1 MAWAQARPVTTRGF
15 VARGIEFHPPS
26 PLPLIVSRPESSSF
40 TGKLEAKM
48 RHLVILVLLCFAPLA
63 SAAKPNFVVLLVD
76 DGAFMDFGGYGGEAH
91 TPNIDQLANE
101 GVRFSNYHTSPM
113 CAPSRA
119 MLLTGLDSHRT
130 GVATLPETISNEQRD
145 SRGYQLRLL
154 PGVETIAD
162 LLKNRGYETFMTG
175 KWHLGRGQGDL
186 PDDHG
191 FDRSFALGASGADN
205 WEQKSFLPFY
215 DEAPWFEDGAPA
227 KLPEDFY
234 SSRFLVD
241 KMMEYLDF
249 RETQKPFFAY
259 IAFQAIHVPVQAPRE
274 FTDRYEGVYRDGWGA
289 LRERRFARA
298 RSLGLVPKDA
308 VPPAPHPALRPWASL
323 SAQEREHF
331 ESTMMLNAGMLE
343 AMDHH
348 VGRLVSYL
356 EDKGELANTVFVIT
370 SDNGPESGD
379 PTADRT
385 FQFWMNQNGYH
396 TDSERLG
403 EKGYWGAIGP
413 EWASAAASPG
423 ALFKMYASEG
433 GTRVPL
439 IMRGPGI
446 DPQPFNNALN
456 FVTDVA
462 PTIAEMAGFEA
473 AQMDGRSLVPLLS
486 GAAVEIYDRSDPI
499 GLELAGNS
507 ALFKG
512 DYKLTRNTLPH
523 GDAEWR
529 LHDLHRDPA
538 ESQDL
543 SKQMPALRQELMDD
557 YDRYAEANGVV
568 ALPKDFDIM
577 TQININTRN
586 KWLANNQS
594 TLIAIGSGLAVVVF
608 LLFRVVIRKVI

>member
-1 MAWAQARPVTTRGF
+1 MTRDKDAATIPRGSNERATRNGAQIGRGPATGRPNSAT
-15 VARGIEFHPPS
+15 S
-26 PLPLIVSRPESSSF
+26 SLRPR
-40 TGKLEAKM
+40 AC
-48 RHLVILVLLCFAPLA
+48 LVLLCLLCLAP
-63 SAAKPNFVVLLVD
+63 SAGTAKPNFVVLLVD
-76 DGAFMDFGGYGGEAH
+76 DGAFMDFGGYGGEAN

-130 GVATLPETISNEQRD
+130 GVATLPETITKEQQD
-145 SRGYQLRLL
+145 SPGYALRLL

-162 LLKNRGYETFMTG
+162 LLGKQGYETFMTG

-186 PDDHG
+186 PNDHG

-215 DEAPWFEDGAPA
+215 DEAPWFEDGEPA
-227 KLPEDFY
+227 RLPADFY

-241 KMMEYLDF
+241 KMMEYLDS
-249 RETQKPFFAY
+249 RETKKPFFAY
-259 IAFQAIHVPVQAPRE
+259 VAFQAVHVPVQAPRE
-274 FTDRYEGVYRDGWGA
+274 FTDRYKGVYRDGWDA

-298 RSLGLVPKDA
+298 QSLGLVPKDA
-308 VPPAPHPALRPWASL
+308 APPAPHPALRPWASL
-323 SAQEREHF
+323 TSQEKEHF
-331 ESTMMLNAGMLE
+331 EASMMVNAGMLE
-343 AMDHH
+343 AMDHQ
-348 VGRLVSYL
+348 VGRLVAYL

-379 PTADRT
+379 PTTDRI
-385 FQFWMNQNGYH
+385 FQFWMSHNRYH
-396 TDSERLG
+396 TDREQLG
-403 EKGYWGAIGP
+403 EKGYWGAIGA
-413 EWASAAASPG
+413 EWASAAAAPG

-446 DPQPFNNALN
+446 NSQPFNNALN

-462 PTIAEMAGFEA
+462 PTIADMAGIEA
-473 AQMDGRSLVPLLS
+473 TQMDGRSLVPVLIGEAS
-486 GAAVEIYDRSDPI
+486 GVYDRSDPI

-512 DYKLTRNTLPH
+512 DYKLTRNTLPY

-529 LHDLHRDPA
+529 LHDLRRDPA

-543 SKQMPALRQELMDD
+543 SRQMPALRQELLED
-557 YDRYAEANGVV
+557 YKRYAEALGVV
-568 ALPKDFDIM
+568 ALPKDFDILN
-577 TQININTRN
+577 QVAVNTRN
-586 KWLANNQS
+586 KWLARNRS
-594 TLIAIGSGLAVVVF
+594 PLIVIGVGLVAGTFLIFRAVARKI
-608 LLFRVVIRKVI
+608 RVVA